1 MVRPIHTPQDVT
13 AIYRQV
19 QPKLKRY
26 LRKFGVGESEL
37 DDLVQ
42 DCFVSYLTA
51 GRAMTL
57 GSASAFLVT
66 TARHRAI
73 DLWRKQKT
81 AALHALEEHEE
92 QWVRPAHE
100 AIPTALYLERLMAQ
114 VDAMNS
120 QHRSSLTFQK
130 FYSEGK
136 SLHEIAAEFGEPLG
150 TVSGRV
156 FRMRRQFRDKW
167 RRDLEKLEDELE
179 RAGFG
184 T

>member
-1 MVRPIHTPQDVT
+1 MVRPTHAPQDVT
-13 AIYRQV
+13 AIYRQL

-26 LRKFGVGESEL
+26 LRKFGVGETDL

-42 DCFVSYLTA
+42 DCFVSYLTS
-51 GRAMTL
+51 GRAMSL

-73 DLWRKQKT
+73 DLWRKHKS
-81 AALHALEEHEE
+81 AALHPLEGHEEH
-92 QWVRPAHE
+92 WARPAHD
-100 AIPTALYLERLMAQ
+100 AIPTAFYLERLMAQ

-120 QHRSSLTFQK
+120 QHPSSLTFKK

-150 TVSGRV
+150 TISGRV

-167 RRDLEKLEDELE
+167 RRDLETFEDELE
-179 RAGFG
+179 RAGFDA
-184 T
+184 

>member
-1 MVRPIHTPQDVT
+1 MDRPIHASADVT

-26 LRKFGVGESEL
+26 LRKFGVGESDL

-42 DCFVSYLTA
+42 DCFVSYLTS
-51 GRAMTL
+51 GRSMTL

-66 TARHRAI
+66 TGRHRAI

-81 AALHALEEHEE
+81 AVTHPLEGHEEHCI
-92 QWVRPAHE
+92 RPAHD
-100 AIPTALYLERLMAQ
+100 AIPTALYLERLMAH

-120 QHRSSLTFQK
+120 QHRSSLTFKK

-150 TVSGRV
+150 TVSGRI

-167 RRDLEKLEDELE
+167 RRDLERFEDEWE

-184 T
+184 A

>member
-1 MVRPIHTPQDVT
+1 MVRPIHASAEFT

-19 QPKLKRY
+19 QPKLQKY
-26 LRKFGVGESEL
+26 LRKFGVSESDL

-42 DCFVSYLTA
+42 DCFVSYLTS
-51 GRAMTL
+51 GRSMSLT
-57 GSASAFLVT
+57 SASAFLVT

-73 DLWRKQKT
+73 DLWRKQKV
-81 AALHALEEHEE
+81 AAADPIEAHADRLA
-92 QWVRPAHE
+92 QPVQDTVRM
-100 AIPTALYLERLMAQ
+100 ALYLERLVMQ
-114 VDAMNS
+114 VDALNS
-120 QHRSSLTFQK
+120 QHLSSLTFKK
-130 FYSEGK
+130 FYRDGQ
-136 SLHEIAAEFGEPLG
+136 SLHEIAAELGEPLG

-167 RRDLEKLEDELE
+167 RRDLEKFDDQLE

>member
-1 MVRPIHTPQDVT
+1 MLKPIHASAEFT
-13 AIYRQV
+13 AIYRVV
-19 QPKLKRY
+19 QPKLLKY
-26 LRKFGVGESEL
+26 LRKFGVSESDL

-51 GRAMTL
+51 GRSMNLT
-57 GSASAFLVT
+57 SASAFLVT

-73 DLWRKQKT
+73 DLWRKQKV
-81 AALHALEEHEE
+81 AAAD
-92 QWVRPAHE
+92 PIE
-100 AIPTALYLERLMAQ
+100 AYAERLPQPIQDTIPMAFYLDRLVSQ
-114 VDAMNS
+114 VDALNS
-120 QHRSSLTFQK
+120 QHRSSLTFK
-130 FYSEGK
+130 RFYRDGK
-136 SLHEIAAEFGEPLG
+136 SLNEIAAELGEPLG

-167 RRDLEKLEDELE
+167 RRDLEKFEDQLE

>member
-1 MVRPIHTPQDVT
+1 MDRPIHASADVT

-26 LRKFGVGESEL
+26 LRKFGVGESDL

-42 DCFVSYLTA
+42 DTFVSYLTS

-57 GSASAFLVT
+57 SSASAFLVT

-81 AALHALEEHEE
+81 AATHPLEGHEEHLI
-92 QWVRPAHE
+92 RPAQD
-100 AIPTALYLERLMAQ
+100 AIPTALYLERLM
-114 VDAMNS
+114 VHVESMNS
-120 QHRSSLTFQK
+120 QHRSSLTFK
-130 FYSEGK
+130 RFYSEGK

-150 TVSGRV
+150 TVSGRI
-156 FRMRRQFRDKW
+156 FRMRRQYRDKW
-167 RRDLEKLEDELE
+167 RRDLERFEDEWE

-184 T
+184 A

>member
-1 MVRPIHTPQDVT
+1 MDRPIHASLDVT

-26 LRKFGVGESEL
+26 LRKFGVGESDL

-42 DCFVSYLTA
+42 DCFVSYLTS

-73 DLWRKQKT
+73 DLWRKQKS
-81 AALHALEEHEE
+81 AATHPIEGHEEHLT
-92 QWVRPAHE
+92 RPAHD
-100 AIPTALYLERLMAQ
+100 AIPTALYLERLMTH

-120 QHRSSLTFQK
+120 QHRSSLTFKK

-150 TVSGRV
+150 TISGRI
-156 FRMRRQFRDKW
+156 FRMRRQYRDKW
-167 RRDLEKLEDELE
+167 RRDLERFEDEWE

-184 T
+184 A